1 MKMSEVTSEG
11 VGSKVAYTV
20 AEFCAAHGVG
30 KSLVFEEIAAG
41 KLRTKKAGRRT
52 LILAKDA
59 AAWVDALPEG
69 RTAA

>member
-1 MKMSEVTSEG
+1 MREVVNEVNG
-11 VGSKVAYTV
+11 GKAAYTV

-52 LILAKDA
+52 LIRVDDA
-59 AAWVDALPEG
+59 RAWLDALPEG
-69 RTAA
+69 RSTI

>member
-1 MKMSEVTSEG
+1 MSEVANEAVPG
-11 VGSKVAYTV
+11 KVAYTV

-41 KLRTKKAGRRT
+41 RLRTKKAGRRT

-69 RTAA
+69 RAVA